1 MIKLRLGLTD
11 SNLAYRFSVSRSTV
25 SVILNTWL
33 SFLANQF
40 TSFICWPSRE
50 ENKNA
55 FPKCLQNFP
64 DTIGIIECTKGTDEK
79 PSLAKVQAQTYSAC
93 KFQNTWKVL
102 ICVTTCGTVSCVSK
116 I

>member
-11 SNLAYRFSVSRSTV
+11 SDLAYRLSVSRSTV
-25 SVILNTWL
+25 SAILSTWL

-64 DTIGIIECTKGTDEK
+64 NTIGIIECTKGTNEK
-79 PSLAKVQAQTYSAC
+79 PSLDKVQAQTYSNC
-93 KFQNTWKVL
+93 KSQNTWKGL
-102 ICVTTCGTVSCVSK
+102 ICVTPCGTVSFVSK

>member
-11 SNLAYRFSVSRSTV
+11 SDLAYRFSVSRSTV

-64 DTIGIIECTKGTDEK
+64 NTIGIIECAKGTNEK
-79 PSLAKVQAQTYSAC
+79 PSLAKVQAQTYSNC
-93 KFQNTWKVL
+93 KSQNTWKGL
-102 ICVTTCGTVSCVSK
+102 ICVTPCGTVSFVSK